1 MIRSTPLLLVVLAS
15 LAVAAPASTAAG
27 QAVQR
32 ETSIELA
39 VVQQVNTLRVA
50 RGLRPLRVAPGLRAA
65 AFGHTLTLAQLGL
78 FQHESAD
85 GSAFSKRVAK
95 TYRHAGFGSW
105 SVGENLVFGSA
116 PFAAEDAIQAWL
128 DSPPHRKNLLNPA
141 WREIGVGAVTAQGA
155 PGVFGGDTVVLVTAD
170 FGARSR

>member
-1 MIRSTPLLLVVLAS
+1 MIRSTTLLLVLVAALA
-15 LAVAAPASTAAG
+15 AAAPATTAR
-27 QAVQR
+27 QAIQR
-32 ETSIELA
+32 ETPIELA
-39 VVQQVNTLRVA
+39 VVQQVNALRTA
-50 RGLRPLRVAPGLRAA
+50 RGLRPLTVSPGLRTAA
-65 AFGHTLTLAQLGL
+65 IGHTQTLARLGL

-85 GSAFSKRVAK
+85 GTTFHKRISK
-95 TYRHAGFGSW
+95 TYGHTGFGSW

-116 PFAAEDAIQAWL
+116 PFAAEDAIRAWL